1 MGSIEII
8 GHNASGRESRGDG
21 NLNNLI
27 LLICSS
33 LAILPWLSL
42 LPGQAD
48 STLIRLEQLD
58 GQRAPAALLNRISL
72 QFGPITFED
81 ALMLISQHG
90 KVGLSYNHNR
100 LPLGELVSLQLS
112 EVSVLEALLYILDQ
126 VGAELMITD
135 KGQLVVVP
143 RKQSGKNNPEGH

>member
-1 MGSIEII
+1 MGSIETI
-8 GHNASGRESRGDG
+8 GHKASGRESRGNG
-21 NLNNLI
+21 NRNNLI

-33 LAILPWLSL
+33 LAIFPWLSL
-42 LPGQAD
+42 LPSQAD

-72 QFGPITFED
+72 QFGLITFED

-90 KVGLSYNHNR
+90 EVGLSYNHNH
-100 LPLGELVSLQLS
+100 LPLGELVSLQVS
-112 EVSVLEALLYILDQ
+112 EVSVLKALLHILDQ
-126 VGAELMITD
+126 AGAELMITD

-143 RKQSGKNNPEGH
+143 RRQSGKSNPEGQ